1 MCCVPF
7 SKRHPFQSAQRFGLY
22 GQSKRF
28 ERIAFG
34 TFTSMPPIASMS
46 SSNPSKSTTTTWSMG
61 RPVSA
66 FTVASVSAGPPIWF
80 AALIF
85 DDP

>member
-7 SKRHPFQSAQRFGLY
+7 SKCHPSQFAHRAGLY
-22 GQSKRF
+22 GQSNVF
-28 ERIAFG
+28 ERIDFG
-34 TFTSMPPIASMS
+34 TFTSMPPIASIS
-46 SSNPSKSTTTTWSMG
+46 SLKPSKSTTTTWSIG

-66 FTVASVSAGPPIWF
+66 LTVASVSAGPPIWF

-85 DDP
+85 DEP